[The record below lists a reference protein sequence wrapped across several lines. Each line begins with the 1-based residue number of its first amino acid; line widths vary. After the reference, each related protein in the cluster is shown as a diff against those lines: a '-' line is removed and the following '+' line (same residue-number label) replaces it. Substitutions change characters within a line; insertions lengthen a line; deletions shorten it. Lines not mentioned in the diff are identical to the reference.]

1 MVCCC
6 CRGGGWVGQ
15 ERLAKLSATTTGGKQ
30 AGVGVVGVN
39 AGKNKATELAQDD
52 YSKGGS
58 VGQGGR

>member
-15 ERLAKLSATTTGGKQ
+15 ERLAKLSSKQGGNK
-30 AGVGVVGVN
+30 GGGMGVVGVN